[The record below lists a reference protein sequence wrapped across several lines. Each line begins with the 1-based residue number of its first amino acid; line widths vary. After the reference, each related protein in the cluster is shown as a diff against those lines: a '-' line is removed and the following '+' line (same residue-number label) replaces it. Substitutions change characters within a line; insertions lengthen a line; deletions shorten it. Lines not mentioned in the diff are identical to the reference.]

1 MPPEQG
7 VFVPLTIQHRQNGK
21 TFQMWKI
28 LLIICGK
35 CFYRWEKR
43 KTEKGWEGVRERGK
57 KVSFFSEIKHIVCS
71 VLFLALS
78 LSPLKNLKKLI
89 KKPKKNKKNDKNPL
103 KNKRF
108 WCGGS
113 EKGRQYMQELEALKE
128 SELNCMQS
136 MAEGIL
142 DSIATIKAGLKS
154 LQGFMLRINNDNNI
168 EIVKGIK
175 FNYEV

>member
-1 MPPEQG
+1 
-7 VFVPLTIQHRQNGK
+7 
-21 TFQMWKI
+21 
-28 LLIICGK
+28 
-35 CFYRWEKR
+35 
-43 KTEKGWEGVRERGK
+43 
-57 KVSFFSEIKHIVCS
+57 
-71 VLFLALS
+71 
-78 LSPLKNLKKLI
+78 
-89 KKPKKNKKNDKNPL
+89 
-103 KNKRF
+103 
-108 WCGGS
+108 
-113 EKGRQYMQELEALKE
+113 MQELEALKE